1 MGRNHP
7 VGIFFAGLLFGAL
20 FQGGAELDFEFQTIT
35 REMVLMIQG
44 LIILFSGALVYMFNP
59 WVEKIYHRIVD
70 KRQGKAEE
78 AQNG

>member
-1 MGRNHP
+1 
-7 VGIFFAGLLFGAL
+7 
-20 FQGGAELDFEFQTIT
+20 
-35 REMVLMIQG
+35 MIQG